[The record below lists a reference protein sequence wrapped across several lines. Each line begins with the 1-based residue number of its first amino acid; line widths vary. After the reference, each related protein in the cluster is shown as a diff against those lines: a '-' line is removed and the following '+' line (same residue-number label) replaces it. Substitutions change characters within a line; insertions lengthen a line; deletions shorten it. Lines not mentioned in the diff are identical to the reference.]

1 MATVPGRAGDLA
13 RARLHAERAVA
24 ELTAA
29 LRAWGLWADSVRER
43 AEQRLAVA
51 DLDDQ
56 RVLSDPEYGQ
66 ALDAGGVFA
75 EALRAAETVLRAA
88 VPVSPGYAQVGSPH
102 P

>member
-1 MATVPGRAGDLA
+1 MSRAGKVTAPGRAGELG

-29 LRAWGLWADSVRER
+29 LQAWALWFDSVRER
-43 AEQRLAVA
+43 AEQRLAVTG
-51 DLDDQ
+51 LDDQ

-75 EALRAAETVLRAA
+75 EALRAAEAVLRAGAPA
-88 VPVSPGYAQVGSPH
+88 VPGTRK
-102 P
+102 

>member
-1 MATVPGRAGDLA
+1 MAPGCAVELG

-29 LRAWGLWADSVRER
+29 LQAWGLWADSVRER
-43 AEQRLAVA
+43 AEQRLAVT
-51 DLDDQ
+51 DLDDR

-75 EALRAAETVLRAA
+75 EALRAAEAALRWRAGFA
-88 VPVSPGYAQVGSPH
+88 GNAQVGSPR